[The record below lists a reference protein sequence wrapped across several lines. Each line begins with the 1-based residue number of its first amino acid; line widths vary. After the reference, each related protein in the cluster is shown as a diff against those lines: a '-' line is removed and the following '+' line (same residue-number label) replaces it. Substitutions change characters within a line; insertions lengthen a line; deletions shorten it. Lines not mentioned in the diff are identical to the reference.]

1 MTLAHAVDKAL
12 EMMTK
17 LKESKKGN
25 EANTKAFVIEPVLQ
39 ALGWNLHDID
49 VVEREVQVFDGTFLD
64 YALSVSGSPKLY
76 VEAKGLNEKLDD
88 KKFIAQTI
96 NYANNDGVVWCVLT
110 NGIRYR
116 VFKTNEPVSMEQK
129 LLFEVDL
136 RDDKQPL
143 ADRVRQLGNLGRG
156 SVADGGLDSLGERVF
171 TDTRVRAALSQ
182 LAVSPPPELM
192 SMLTVRIGHPSVP
205 EEALRRSLN
214 RILDGEEPKVAAG
227 TATPAPPSSTPL
239 VPGPAKAAEYPLDHH
254 LGGKS
259 SLVRELFESVDNLTE
274 ALGADVSRRVRKQYI
289 GYFRGKHSF
298 FTLEIQRSRVLVYL
312 ALDPSTTAPW
322 QEGVM
327 RDVRKIG
334 HFGMG
339 DLEYSLTEPAQLAE
353 VRQLVQ
359 AAYDRKSS

>member
-1 MTLAHAVDKAL
+1 
-12 EMMTK
+12 
-17 LKESKKGN
+17 
-25 EANTKAFVIEPVLQ
+25 
-39 ALGWNLHDID
+39 
-49 VVEREVQVFDGTFLD
+49 
-64 YALSVSGSPKLY
+64 
-76 VEAKGLNEKLDD
+76 
-88 KKFIAQTI
+88 
-96 NYANNDGVVWCVLT
+96 VLT

-143 ADRVRQLGNLGRG
+143 PDRVRQLGNLGRG
-156 SVADGGLDSLGERVF
+156 FVAEGGLDSLGERVF
-171 TDTRVRAALSQ
+171 TDTRVRETLSQ
-182 LAVSPPPELM
+182 LAASPPPELM
-192 SMLTVRIGHPSVP
+192 SLITARIGHPSVP

-214 RILDGEEPKVAAG
+214 RILDGDEAK
-227 TATPAPPSSTPL
+227 TAVPGHATSTPPPSAAV
-239 VPGPAKAAEYPLDHH
+239 VPGPAKAAEYALDHH

-274 ALGADVSRRVRKQYI
+274 GLGADVSRRVRKQYI

-298 FTLEIQRSRVLVYL
+298 FTVEIQRSRVLVYL

-339 DLEYSLTEPAQLAE
+339 DLEYSLTDPAQLSE